1 MKLMYVKTKEL
12 IKKRHEQKKKKKK
25 KKKKNVQTVVS
36 FHSLL

>member
-25 KKKKNVQTVVS
+25 KENVETVVS